1 MYTFKDILFGL
12 REEYLENERML
23 AELEPLVTFKQDK
36 RSIDFHLEKDE
47 KDNYVE
53 LYYIVKKKNGLLRK
67 LINAYC
73 GFDTTLESGIMA
85 KTNND
90 IYQGDTRT
98 FRVEDDNNVKFNE
111 IMTKLND
118 RYLMG
123 RVFDLEAA
131 NDDEIVNVDRRLFL
145 TPEDINA
152 YRRNNTRV
160 VSSKYDPKKDEITFI
175 NQKHYKVDYRDMY
188 GMLEMEFPKEKF
200 PTDVQVLIESSNSF
214 GKPTYI
220 YDNDSKHHTKTFEP
234 VDEGKKLILLRK

>member
-98 FRVEDDNNVKFNE
+98 FRVEDDNNIKFNE

-123 RVFDLEAA
+123 RVPDLEID
-131 NDDEIVNVDRRLFL
+131 NDDEINVDRRLFL

-152 YRRNNTRV
+152 YRRNNTYV
-160 VSSKYDPKKDEITFI
+160 VASKYDPKTDSVIFTNNDKRKLGF
-175 NQKHYKVDYRDMY
+175 RDMY
-188 GMLEMEFPKEKF
+188 SMLEMEFPKEKF

-220 YDNDSKHHTKTFEP
+220 YDNDSKHHTKVFEP
-234 VDEGKKLILLRK
+234 VDEGKK